1 MSGLRDAEDGKHQTG
16 PASLRAEGQ
25 EWEGE
30 KLIIMVRDL
39 CLPQMTQ
46 LYTSSACSLALKRLP
61 ALSLTLCLE
70 LLGGLIISQLHQV
83 IKIYTLIV
91 SFMPAISALSGNLGL
106 QASAN
111 TIRGLGT
118 GERSLGN
125 ISNYWRTDCSLQVT
139 STPLVISQTWWRSW
153 GPASSQPRW
162 WPQPSRWLPGSG
174 PTPTRPI
181 KRSSSRKDFLFLAQ
195 SEDATLSG
203 TQNIPSS
210 SVESYSWEPG
220 SPWWSPLSTGQ
231 ECPYW

>member
-1 MSGLRDAEDGKHQTG
+1 MNSDNSKEGFHQKCPDCEMLKMENTKL
-16 PASLRAEGQ
+16 AQLLSEQKARNEKVR
-25 EWEGE
+25 GE
-30 KLIIMVRDL
+30 RLIMMVRDL

-139 STPLVISQTWWRSW
+139 STPLGISQT
-153 GPASSQPRW
+153 
-162 WPQPSRWLPGSG
+162 
-174 PTPTRPI
+174 
-181 KRSSSRKDFLFLAQ
+181 
-195 SEDATLSG
+195 
-203 TQNIPSS
+203 
-210 SVESYSWEPG
+210 
-220 SPWWSPLSTGQ
+220 
-231 ECPYW
+231 

>member
-1 MSGLRDAEDGKHQTG
+1 MLKMENTKLAQLLSEQKARNEKV
-16 PASLRAEGQ
+16 R
-25 EWEGE
+25 GE

-83 IKIYTLIV
+83 IKIYTLIA

-118 GERSLGN
+118 GERILEK
-125 ISNYWRTDCSLQVT
+125 YFKLLDVMFQVT
-139 STPLVISQTWWRSW
+139 STPLSIS
-153 GPASSQPRW
+153 
-162 WPQPSRWLPGSG
+162 
-174 PTPTRPI
+174 PT
-181 KRSSSRKDFLFLAQ
+181 
-195 SEDATLSG
+195 
-203 TQNIPSS
+203 
-210 SVESYSWEPG
+210 
-220 SPWWSPLSTGQ
+220 
-231 ECPYW
+231 

>member
-1 MSGLRDAEDGKHQTG
+1 
-16 PASLRAEGQ
+16 
-25 EWEGE
+25 
-30 KLIIMVRDL
+30 
-39 CLPQMTQ
+39 MTQ

-118 GERSLGN
+118 GERSVGN

-139 STPLVISQTWWRSW
+139 STPPGISQT
-153 GPASSQPRW
+153 
-162 WPQPSRWLPGSG
+162 
-174 PTPTRPI
+174 
-181 KRSSSRKDFLFLAQ
+181 
-195 SEDATLSG
+195 
-203 TQNIPSS
+203 
-210 SVESYSWEPG
+210 
-220 SPWWSPLSTGQ
+220 
-231 ECPYW
+231 